1 LKTDVEPVSVRAP
14 DQVMLEAKAALI
26 PGFTS
31 RLYRVWVTL
40 MEPPETFT
48 TMVEVPAMN
57 APADVLNDRIVMTL
71 ALAVRDPPTP
81 TVSALAVIGRLEPEV
96 VTMVIPGPPW
106 IVIAVATRPPEAIV
120 KVVVDDP
127 LLNTIVLNSFPAKL
141 APAKVMVWSE
151 VALNVT
157 TADPEDQDAEVDAF
171 VQFPETV
178 QASDPNTI

>member
-1 LKTDVEPVSVRAP
+1 
-14 DQVMLEAKAALI
+14 
-26 PGFTS
+26 
-31 RLYRVWVTL
+31 
-40 MEPPETFT
+40 
-48 TMVEVPAMN
+48 
-57 APADVLNDRIVMTL
+57 MTL

-96 VTMVIPGPPW
+96 VTLVVPGPPW
-106 IVIAVATRPPEAIV
+106 IVIAFATRPSEAIV

-127 LLNTIVLNSFPAKL
+127 LLNTIVLNSLPAKFV
-141 APAKVMVWSE
+141 PAKVMIRSE

-178 QASDPNTI
+178 QI